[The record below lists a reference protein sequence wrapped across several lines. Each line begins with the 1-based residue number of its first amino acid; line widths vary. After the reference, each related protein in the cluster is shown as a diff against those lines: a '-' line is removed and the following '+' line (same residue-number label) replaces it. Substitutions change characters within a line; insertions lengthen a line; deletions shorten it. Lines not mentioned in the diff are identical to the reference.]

1 MKHFFKYI
9 NRFEKLYLSREVRKS
24 TWYFFVKLIILSPF
38 VLLGLIERG
47 VKSIFHGKI
56 ERADKPPIVFS
67 NIVSGFANLAFPDE
81 QVESLAMKRA
91 RICSE
96 CPSAQKTGVYSVVVD
111 NRTKDIQGMKCAD
124 CGCNLSAKVRSVSD
138 SCPQGKW

>member
-9 NRFEKLYLSREVRKS
+9 NRFEKLYLSRETRKS
-24 TWYFFVKLIILSPF
+24 TWYFWVKLILLWPF

-47 VKSIFHGKI
+47 VKLIWSGQINRG
-56 ERADKPPIVFS
+56 DKPPVVLS
-67 NIVSGFANLAFPDE
+67 NIVSGFANLAFPDKD
-81 QVESLAMKRA
+81 VEELAMKRA

-96 CPSAQKTGVYSVVVD
+96 CPSAQKTGVYSVIVD
-111 NRTKDIQGMKCAD
+111 SRTHEIQGMKCAD